1 MACGCLVLALPCP
14 PITLMQAAS
23 DLLLL
28 FLDQPVLEKCIK
40 LKHSLRILEINSNIP
55 IPGYLNPV

>member
-28 FLDQPVLEKCIK
+28 FLDQPVLEK
-40 LKHSLRILEINSNIP
+40 
-55 IPGYLNPV
+55 